1 MKKTVKFL
9 SLVIIMVLFS
19 CSSEPIIESETSL
32 QSVASKAKVAEEPVL
47 VEDHNHDD
55 ILGTSST
62 IHRNKNGIT
71 VNFKTKN
78 LIPNNAYTL
87 WFVIFADAG
96 GPPISTYAAGHVV
109 GGSGKGNFSAH
120 KSVGE
125 IMEGERVFNFNNPET
140 AEVHLALRSHG
151 PAIPGM
157 VDEQIHSFTGGCDN
171 VTLPGPA
178 LFPDTDIIGNCVN
191 IQVAIHPKVKVD

>member
-1 MKKTVKFL
+1 MRKTVKFL

-19 CSSEPIIESETSL
+19 CSVEPAIDVATESKTLEE
-32 QSVASKAKVAEEPVL
+32 SVAGKAKIPILVL
-47 VEDHNHDD
+47 DYNLNE

-96 GPPISTYAAGHVV
+96 GPPVSTYAAGHVV

-125 IMEGERVFNFNNPET
+125 IIEGDRVFNFDNPET

-171 VTLPGPA
+171 FTPPGPA
-178 LFPDTDIIGNCVN
+178 LFPDTHIVGNCVN
-191 IQVAIHPKVKVD
+191 IQVAIHPKVD